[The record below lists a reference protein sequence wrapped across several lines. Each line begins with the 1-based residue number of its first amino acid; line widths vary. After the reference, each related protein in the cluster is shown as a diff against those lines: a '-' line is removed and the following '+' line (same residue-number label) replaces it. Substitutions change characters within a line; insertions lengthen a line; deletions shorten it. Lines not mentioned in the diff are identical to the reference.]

1 MAEHL
6 ISLQNLSIQ
15 QDGSPVLSGVSLD
28 VFAGDFIYLIGKTGS
43 GKSSLLRT
51 LYADLPPLEGAAT
64 VLGYALESMKRRDI
78 PHLRRKMGI
87 VFQDFQLLPDRNVKE
102 NLRFVLRAT
111 GWTDAKTA
119 DARIQE
125 VLDRVGLPDAGAS
138 KPHRLSG
145 GEQQRVA
152 VARALLNDPALIIA
166 DEPTGNLD
174 PETSEGIMK
183 LLMDVSQ
190 SGRAVLMATH
200 DYALIRKFPSRIL
213 QCADGAIRDQGKAG
227 A

>member
-15 QDGSPVLSGVSLD
+15 QDGMPVLRDVSLD

-51 LYADLPPLEGAAT
+51 LYADLPPLEGSAT
-64 VLGYALESMKRRDI
+64 ILGYALESIKRRDI

-111 GWTDAKTA
+111 GWTDSKTA

-125 VLDRVGLPDAGAS
+125 VLDRVGLPDAGAN

-213 QCADGAIRDQGKAG
+213 QCADGVIHDQGK
-227 A
+227 